1 MISGVVYA
9 QSFEQEAKIVA
20 SDRNVADSFGRCVGF
35 SNGIAVIGANNED
48 EDENGE
54 NTMSAAG
61 SVYVFGFEDGEWVQ
75 QQKMVASD
83 RATAD
88 EFGSSVAI
96 SNDYMVVA
104 AYKEDE
110 DADGAT
116 TLEYSGSAYVF
127 EKDDNGTWSQVQ
139 KIVADDRAANDY
151 FAYSVGIS
159 GDYIIVGAYVEDEDE
174 TGNNTLSSAG
184 SAYIFERDASGT
196 WIQVQKIVANDR
208 AEDDFFGY
216 DVAISGD
223 YAVVSAAPSSYVYVF
238 ERDDSGT
245 WSQVQK
251 IASSDRDE
259 DDYFGKSVSIYNDQL
274 IVGAYKED
282 ENEDGSYNMSSAG
295 SAYIFERDD
304 TGTWSQL
311 QKIVASD
318 RDSEDYF
325 GTDVAI
331 CESYAIVGAYF
342 EDDDED
348 DSNSKPYAGSAYIFE
363 KNEAGTWEQ
372 LQKLVSDDR
381 AMLDYAGYS
390 VAASDTVVIFSA
402 TGQDYDEDGSSYK
415 QNGGAAYIFSNQTY
429 YTITASAGTGG
440 SIDPDGA
447 SIVTEGG
454 TITYTI
460 TVSDDYMIDDVLVND
475 VSVGSVDTYV
485 FSNVDEDATIEAI
498 FSSSLITA
506 IQEEEEDSYDISIYP
521 NPASDYIV
529 VDQNLV
535 KESYNQTYFYNVSGQ
550 LKMVVNTYD
559 GENKIDIQN
568 LSKGIYILKV
578 GDSFI
583 SKLII
588 H

>member
-54 NTMSAAG
+54 NAMSAAG

-390 VAASDTVVIFSA
+390 VAASDTIVIFTA

-498 FSSSLITA
+498 FSSSLATA
-506 IQEEEEDSYDISIYP
+506 IEDEVDSYDISIYP
-521 NPASDYIV
+521 NPATDYIV
-529 VDQNLV
+529 VDQNLD

-559 GENKIDIQN
+559 GENKIDIQS
-568 LSKGIYILKV
+568 LSKGIYIIKI

-583 SKLII
+583 SKLVI